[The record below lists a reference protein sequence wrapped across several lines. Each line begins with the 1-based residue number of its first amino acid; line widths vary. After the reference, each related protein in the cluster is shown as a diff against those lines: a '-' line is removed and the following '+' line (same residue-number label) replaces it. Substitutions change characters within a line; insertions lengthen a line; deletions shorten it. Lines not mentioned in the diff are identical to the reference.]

1 MKELVSALSQA
12 TANRLKSPILG
23 SFVLSW
29 LVINHAS
36 ILTFVFSTSEK
47 KIELLNS
54 DSIYWSLD
62 PSFWSCAPMMT
73 IVYPAI
79 ASLLYTFGL
88 PWVQYKIDIKK
99 FRLVDAKRIKEKHRA
114 DRYTYLSQ
122 KRTSKA
128 KAESN
133 PEYWKDKLSRDLDK
147 WDLDRSNLQ
156 SELDLTRETRDS
168 LQQQV
173 NSSNSIQ
180 TNLSEEIER
189 VRKQHHDDQQLS
201 LKKESELQNELSAR
215 DQELDTLQKSI
226 LDLESKLGL
235 EDDLKNQLK
244 ALEESVDQYK
254 LQLVEANNRYS
265 DSQTSVGNLLLVIDN
280 LNDSLR
286 SAELFQAP
294 RSVNSNT
301 AVEQAVISKMKAF
314 IDGALE
320 PVKEIVETERE
331 PITKA
336 KRKHELAL
344 EQQKTQQQLEEVQK
358 SLESLDT
365 DPNQAINMWD

>member
-36 ILTFVFSTSEK
+36 ILTFVFSTSAK
-47 KIELLNS
+47 KIELLHS
-54 DSIYWSLD
+54 DSVFWSLE

-79 ASLLYTFGL
+79 ASLFYTFGL

-114 DRYTYLSQ
+114 DRYVYLSQ

-133 PEYWKDKLSRDLDK
+133 PEYWKEKLSRDLVT

-180 TNLSEEIER
+180 TNLSKEIER
-189 VRKQHHDDQQLS
+189 VRKQHHDDKQSFMQS
-201 LKKESELQNELSAR
+201 ESSFSGQMNEDR
-215 DQELDTLQKSI
+215 
-226 LDLESKLGL
+226 
-235 EDDLKNQLK
+235 
-244 ALEESVDQYK
+244 
-254 LQLVEANNRYS
+254 NN
-265 DSQTSVGNLLLVIDN
+265 
-280 LNDSLR
+280 
-286 SAELFQAP
+286 
-294 RSVNSNT
+294 
-301 AVEQAVISKMKAF
+301 
-314 IDGALE
+314 
-320 PVKEIVETERE
+320 
-331 PITKA
+331 
-336 KRKHELAL
+336 
-344 EQQKTQQQLEEVQK
+344 
-358 SLESLDT
+358 
-365 DPNQAINMWD
+365 

>member
-36 ILTFVFSTSEK
+36 ILTFVFSTSDK

-54 DSIYWSLD
+54 DLSYWSIE

-73 IVYPAI
+73 IIYPVI

-133 PEYWKDKLSRDLDK
+133 PEYWKDKLSRDLDN
-147 WDLDRSNLQ
+147 WDEQRRVLES
-156 SELDLTRETRDS
+156 DLRQMRETRDS
-168 LQQQV
+168 LQQQL

-189 VRKQHHDDQQLS
+189 IRKQHHDDKQSFMQS
-201 LKKESELQNELSAR
+201 ESSFSGQMDEAYGTIDN
-215 DQELDTLQKSI
+215 LQKEIS
-226 LDLESKLGL
+226 DLKEKLSNTES
-235 EDDLKNQLK
+235 LKNQISSMEESIDKYRSL
-244 ALEESVDQYK
+244 LEETNERF
-254 LQLVEANNRYS
+254 VE
-265 DSQTSVGNLLLVIDN
+265 SQNSVGNMLLVFDT

-286 SAELFQAP
+286 SSEIYEQP

-301 AVEQAVISKMKAF
+301 KVEQAVIARIRTLIEES
-314 IDGALE
+314 LE
-320 PVKEIVETERE
+320 PVREIVEAERE
-331 PITKA
+331 PIAKA

-344 EQQKTQQQLEEVQK
+344 EHEKTQKQLAHVKK
-358 SLESLDT
+358 SLESLEKE
-365 DPNQAINMWD
+365 PNKAINVWD